1 MEYKE
6 FYRWVHSNLGINLE
20 GYKQGQLIR
29 RIDNLMRRLEISSLD
44 YFVELMSKDSSYKEK
59 FLDFITINVTEFFRN
74 PDLYKKLEE
83 SLKCHFLDKNQKIK
97 IWSAACSLGCEP
109 YSIAMLLKENG
120 YKNFNIIATD
130 IDKNI
135 LDAAKKAIYT
145 KVELKNI
152 PPTYMKYFQEK
163 KGEFH
168 LNNEI
173 KKYVTFKRGDLILDK
188 YENNFDLVLCR
199 NVVIYFNND
208 IKETIYKKIFN
219 SLNVGGLFFVGATES
234 VSNFKEFGYVKES
247 TFIYRKI

>member
-1 MEYKE
+1 MEHKE
-6 FYRWVHSNLGINLE
+6 FYRWVHSNLGVNLE

-29 RIDNLMRRLEISSLD
+29 RIDNLMRRLEINNLD
-44 YFVELMSKDSSYKEK
+44 HFVELMSKDPNYKEK

-74 PDLYKKLEE
+74 PDLYKRLEE
-83 SLKCHFLDKNQKIK
+83 SLKNHFLDKNQKIK

-109 YSIAMLLKENG
+109 YSVAMLLKENG

-135 LDAAKKAIYT
+135 LDAAKKAVYT
-145 KVELKNI
+145 KMELKNI
-152 PPTYMKYFQEK
+152 PPMYMKYFEEK
-163 KGEFH
+163 KGEFY
-168 LNNEI
+168 LSNEI

-208 IKETIYKKIFN
+208 IKETIYKKISN

-234 VSNFKEFGYVKES
+234 VSNFKDFGYAKES